1 MTSPTKS
8 APPVAQERETKGTN
22 TFVRYLLCTPGKY
35 CFTLQDGVTN
45 QRQRLSNEL
54 GLTVGNVKLSTTE
67 DLFDDSD
74 LVQSEQNNH
83 TSNLL
88 AETKQVR
95 TSGEGDISTFFLSS

>member
-1 MTSPTKS
+1 MLTVHT
-8 APPVAQERETKGTN
+8 ETML
-22 TFVRYLLCTPGKY
+22 F
-35 CFTLQDGVTN
+35 QDGLTN

-83 TSNLL
+83 NNNAL

-95 TSGEGDISTFFLSS
+95 ASGVKFIFC